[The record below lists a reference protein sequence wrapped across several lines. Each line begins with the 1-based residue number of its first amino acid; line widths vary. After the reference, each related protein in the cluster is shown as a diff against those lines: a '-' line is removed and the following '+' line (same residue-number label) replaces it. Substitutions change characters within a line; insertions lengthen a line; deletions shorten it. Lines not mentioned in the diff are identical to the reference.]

1 MQESFVQLID
11 LFLRRVSF
19 LDEDTTV
26 TSAWEW
32 SLEAG
37 DYSTL

>member
-11 LFLRRVSF
+11 LFLGVSF
-19 LDEDTTV
+19 PDEDTTV